1 MTIAMR
7 ERAAP
12 RSPDQ
17 ADTCTGVSGGLPTW
31 DLADLYPSESSS
43 ELESDRNWLTGEC
56 AGFRDAYAGR
66 LASLSAE
73 ELFDCICRYDR
84 IQSVSNRLA
93 SFAQLRHAEAVTDPD
108 RTKFLSDMQSTL
120 TDASGHLVFFMLELN
135 RIEDSALE
143 EMLSENAHLARY
155 APFLERVRTMRPYQ
169 LSDELEA
176 FLHDRSVVGASA
188 WSMLFD
194 ETVGALSFQVDGDS
208 LSLEKTLHLLS
219 DPDRSRREGGAR
231 ELARVFGGNAS
242 LFARITNTLSKEKEI
257 LDRWRGLPT
266 PQAGRHLANQVEPE
280 VVDALRESV
289 AAAYPDI
296 SHRYYR
302 LKARW
307 LGLEQLEI
315 WDRNA
320 PLPDD
325 DDALVGWEDARD
337 IVLGAYGAFSPD
349 MARHA
354 DPFFRKGWIHAALQP
369 GKSPGA
375 FSHPTSSD
383 VHPYILLNYQGRQRD
398 VMVLAHELG
407 HGVHQ
412 SLARA
417 QGELLS
423 DTPLT
428 LAETASVF
436 GEMLTFRS
444 LLDRAGDPAARKVL
458 LAGKIEDKINT
469 VVRQIAF
476 YDFERRIHEE
486 RRKGELVPEAINAIW
501 MSVQAESL
509 GPAFRFMDGYETF
522 WSYVPHFVHAPFYVY
537 AYAFGDCLVNSLY
550 AVYEDSGP
558 EFVPAYL
565 DMLSAG
571 GTKRHRELLAPFG
584 LDAGETGFWEKG
596 LAMISRLIDELEAYD
611 S

>member
-1 MTIAMR
+1 MMNTTQ
-7 ERAAP
+7 ERTAF
-12 RSPDQ
+12 RSPDVEDAS
-17 ADTCTGVSGGLPTW
+17 ADASGGLPTW
-31 DLADLYPSESSS
+31 DLADLYPSESSG
-43 ELESDRNWLTGEC
+43 ELENDRNWLTGEC
-56 AGFRDAYAGR
+56 AAFRDAYAGR
-66 LASLSAE
+66 LGLLSSG
-73 ELFDCICRYDR
+73 ELLDCISKYDR
-84 IQSVSNRLA
+84 IQSVSNRLM

-120 TDASGHLVFFMLELN
+120 TETSGHLVFFTLELN
-135 RIEDSALE
+135 RIEDSSLE
-143 EMLSENAHLARY
+143 ELLSENADLARY
-155 APFLERVRTMRPYQ
+155 APFLDQVRTMKPYQ

-176 FLHDRSVVGASA
+176 FLHDQSVVGASA

-194 ETVGALSFQVDGDS
+194 ETVGALSFRVNGKS
-208 LSLEKTLHLLS
+208 LSLEKALHLLS
-219 DPDRSRREGGAR
+219 DPDRSLREESAR

-242 LFARITNTLSKEKEI
+242 LFARITNTLAKEKEV

-266 PQAGRHLANQVEPE
+266 PQASRHLSNQVEPE

-289 AAAYPDI
+289 AAAYPGI

-307 LGLEQLEI
+307 LELEQLEV

-320 PLPDD
+320 PLPEDD
-325 DDALVGWEDARD
+325 DVSIGWDEARD
-337 IVLGAYGAFSPD
+337 IVIGAYDAFSPE
-349 MARHA
+349 MAQHA
-354 DPFFRKGWIHAALQP
+354 EPFFRNGWIHAALQP

-383 VHPYILLNYQGRQRD
+383 VHPYILMNYQGRQRD

-412 SLARA
+412 SLARE

-444 LLDRAGDPAARKVL
+444 LLCRAGNPAARKVL

-469 VVRQIAF
+469 VIRQIAF
-476 YDFERRIHEE
+476 YDFERRVHEE
-486 RRKGELVPEAINAIW
+486 RRKGELVPRSHQRDLDVGPGGEPRTRFPFHGR
-501 MSVQAESL
+501 VRDVLEL
-509 GPAFRFMDGYETF
+509 RPAFRSRAILRLRIRF
-522 WSYVPHFVHAPFYVY
+522 
-537 AYAFGDCLVNSLY
+537 
-550 AVYEDSGP
+550 
-558 EFVPAYL
+558 
-565 DMLSAG
+565 
-571 GTKRHRELLAPFG
+571 RG
-584 LDAGETGFWEKG
+584 LP
-596 LAMISRLIDELEAYD
+596 R
-611 S
+611 